1 MDAIACPPL
10 ARRMDAASG
19 QAVLNTAFAAGI
31 APKKHPRRLFW
42 PVLRPR
48 AALNCVSGSSPVA
61 AQAPENLKQ
70 EEMQ

>member
-1 MDAIACPPL
+1 MDAIASPRL
-10 ARRMDAASG
+10 ACRIDAASG
-19 QAVLNTAFAAGI
+19 QAVLNAVFETGI
-31 APKKHPRRLFW
+31 VPNKHPKGLFW